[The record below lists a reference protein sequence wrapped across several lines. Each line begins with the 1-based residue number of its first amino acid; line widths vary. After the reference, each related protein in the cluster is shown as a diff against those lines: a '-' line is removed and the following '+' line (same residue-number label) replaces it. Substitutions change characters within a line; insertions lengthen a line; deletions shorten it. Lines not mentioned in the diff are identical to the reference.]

1 MVDLDRRDEETPPRP
16 PAPAGRPGPV
26 TLRRS
31 TCHLRRMPWHE
42 CDWWNLMPACP
53 YTGWAINAQVRG
65 PSTRFGRAGSL
76 TANELRNRVSP
87 THSPQHANA
96 PTEPTSIIAADQ
108 RRDGRHRDCPN
119 PLRGNPPLTAPGR
132 HVREQAAAPG
142 WAAADRPRVATVCSW
157 RSRSTWRHLSGSFLV
172 GCGVP

>member
-1 MVDLDRRDEETPPRP
+1 MVDLDRRDEELHPDRRLRLVDPDPSPCADP
-16 PAPAGRPGPV
+16 PAICGG
-26 TLRRS
+26 
-31 TCHLRRMPWHE
+31 CHGMS
-42 CDWWNLMPACP
+42 DWWNLMPACP

-65 PSTRFGRAGSL
+65 PSTRFGRAGYL

-119 PLRGNPPLTAPGR
+119 PLRGNPR
-132 HVREQAAAPG
+132 
-142 WAAADRPRVATVCSW
+142 
-157 RSRSTWRHLSGSFLV
+157 
-172 GCGVP
+172 